1 MSLSDID
8 RRVLWV
14 RAGGRCTLCKA
25 YLLEG
30 DLSAKEVPLGEGAHI
45 VGREESKKSARG
57 LHELSANERDTVD
70 NLMLACPSCHN
81 EIDKQLVAGL
91 LDVDFLRAKKR
102 EHEADIKQRTGL
114 AKDRRTAIVRMAGE
128 IRGRRVTEMPRDAAA
143 EAVIQSSGRF
153 PHFAESYDR
162 QGVEIDLRDLPGE
175 EPLTDN
181 YYETARAKI
190 DRAVD
195 NQIRPAIQEGSITH
209 LSVFALARLPLL
221 VYLGAKLDD
230 GFPLDVYQRHRS
242 SGSWSWPTDVLTAG
256 FTVTPSVD
264 GDRDAAEGV
273 LITNLSGTTP
283 LADLPPGLN
292 GLPNWALNINGD
304 TAEDVF
310 RSPADLAAFVET
322 IRAFFTGLEGTH
334 KGLKRLHLF
343 GAMPISPALAFGI
356 CLKSDGLRPIVVL
369 YDRTSAGYRY
379 ALEV

>member
-1 MSLSDID
+1 MSLGNID

-14 RAGGRCTLCKA
+14 RAGGRCTLCKT

-30 DLSAKEVPLGEGAHI
+30 NLSAEEVPLGEGAHI
-45 VGREESKKSARG
+45 VGREESNKSARG
-57 LHELSANERDTVD
+57 LHELPVNKRDTVD

-81 EIDKQLVAGL
+81 EIDKQLVAGR

-128 IRGRRVTEMPRDAAA
+128 IRGRRVMEMPRNAAA

-153 PHFAESYDR
+153 PHFVESYDR
-162 QGVEIDLRDLPGE
+162 QGIEIDLRDLPGE

-195 NQIRPAIQEGSITH
+195 NQILPAIQEGSITH

-264 GDRDAAEGV
+264 GNRDAAEGV
-273 LITNLSGTTP
+273 LIINLSGTTP

-292 GLPNWALNINGD
+292 GMPHWALDSNGD

-322 IRAFFTGLEGTH
+322 IRAFFTGQEGTH
-334 KGLKRLHLF
+334 KGIKRLHLF
-343 GAMPISPALAFGI
+343 GAMPLSSALAFGI
-356 CLKSDGLRPIVVL
+356 CLKSDGLRPVVVL
-369 YDRTSAGYRY
+369 YDRTPTGYRY

>member
-1 MSLSDID
+1 MSLGDIE

-14 RAGGRCTLCKA
+14 RAGGRCTLCKT

-30 DLSAKEVPLGEGAHI
+30 NLNAREVPLGEGAHI
-45 VGREESKKSARG
+45 VGREESEKSARG
-57 LHELSANERDTVD
+57 LHKLPANERDTVD

-114 AKDRRTAIVRMAGE
+114 AKDRRTTIVRMAGE
-128 IRGRRVTEMPRDAAA
+128 IRGRQVVEMPRDAAA
-143 EAVIQSSGRF
+143 EAVIQSSGRS

-181 YYETARAKI
+181 YYETSRAKI

-195 NQIRPAIQEGSITH
+195 NRIRPAIQERSITH
-209 LSVFALARLPLL
+209 LSVFAIARLPLL

-230 GFPLDVYQRHRS
+230 SFPLDVYQRHRLT
-242 SGSWSWPTDVLTAG
+242 GSWSWPTDLLTTG

-264 GDRDAAEGV
+264 GNQDAAEGV
-273 LITNLSGTTP
+273 LIANLSGTTP
-283 LADLPPGLN
+283 VTDLPPDLN
-292 GLPNWALNINGD
+292 GLPNWAIDIDGD

-322 IRAFFTGLEGTH
+322 IRAFFTGLESTH
-334 KGLKRLHLF
+334 KGIKRLHLF
-343 GAMPISPALAFGI
+343 GAMPISSALAFGI
-356 CLKSDGLRPIVVL
+356 CLKSDGLRPVVAL
-369 YDRTSAGYRY
+369 YDRTPTGYRY

>member
-1 MSLSDID
+1 MSLGEID

-14 RAGGRCTLCKA
+14 RAGGRCTLCKT

-57 LHELSANERDTVD
+57 LHELPVNERDTVD

-81 EIDKQLVAGL
+81 EIDKQLVAGI

-128 IRGRRVTEMPRDAAA
+128 IRGRRVMEMPRDAAA

-195 NQIRPAIQEGSITH
+195 NQIRPAIQEGLITH
-209 LSVFALARLPLL
+209 LSVFAFARLPLL

-256 FTVTPSVD
+256 FTVTPAVD
-264 GDRDAAEGV
+264 GDQDAAEGV

-292 GLPNWALNINGD
+292 GLPTWTLDIDGD
-304 TAEDVF
+304 AAEDVF

-334 KGLKRLHLF
+334 KGIKRLHLF

-356 CLKSDGLRPIVVL
+356 CLKSDGLRPVVVL
-369 YDRTSAGYRY
+369 YDRTATGYRY

>member
-1 MSLSDID
+1 MSLGDVD
-8 RRVLWV
+8 RRLLWV
-14 RAGGRCTLCKA
+14 RAGGRCTLCKT

-30 DLSAKEVPLGEGAHI
+30 NLSAKEVPLGEGAHI
-45 VGREESKKSARG
+45 VGREKSEKSARG
-57 LHELSANERDTVD
+57 LHELPVNERDTAD

-91 LDVDFLRAKKR
+91 LDVDFLLAKKR

-128 IRGRRVTEMPRDAAA
+128 IRGRRVMEMPRDAAA

-181 YYETARAKI
+181 YYETSRAKI

-209 LSVFALARLPLL
+209 LSVFAFARLPLL

-230 GFPLDVYQRHRS
+230 SFPLDVYQRHRS
-242 SGSWSWPTDVLTAG
+242 SGSWSWPTDVLTAS

-264 GDRDAAEGV
+264 GNQDAAEGV

-283 LADLPPGLN
+283 LTDLPPDLD
-292 GLPNWALNINGD
+292 GLPNWAIDIDGD

-322 IRAFFTGLEGTH
+322 IRAFFTGLESTH
-334 KGLKRLHLF
+334 KGIKRLHLF
-343 GAMPISPALAFGI
+343 GAMPISSALAFGI
-356 CLKSDGLRPIVVL
+356 CLKSDSLRPVVAL
-369 YDRTSAGYRY
+369 YDRTPTGYRY